1 MLSRRESALAE
12 ENGCRLKP
20 PLLNTSFLF
29 DLGIAVAAA
38 LLFSLLFYKLRLP
51 MIVGQLVAGMVV
63 GPFGLGLIR
72 DTTAIDFLSTLGI
85 ILLLFVI
92 GLELDPR
99 YLKSVGSKAV
109 LLTTVEFLVAFT
121 VGVLS
126 GLTAGWNLGTSLFLG
141 SVLGL
146 SSTAIVAKIVADRT
160 HEHGENLAATIMM
173 VMVVEDLIAVFL
185 LFLTPELASGN
196 QVQASAFLIVTGKAG
211 FLFLATFGFSRYL
224 GPRIINR
231 VSQYE
236 IEVGEISF
244 LLALSFGFLF
254 GILSDY
260 LGFSPGIGALLTGF
274 FLPVKHS
281 RYVREKI
288 LPLKEAFIVFFFLS
302 MGALIDVGAAISVG
316 LPLAVIL
323 GVAIF
328 GKLVGGSLG
337 ARLAKTGAPLLIG
350 SILVPRGEFS
360 LVLAKAGVDSGLVSM
375 QLYPVAGLAVLA
387 TTLASPLIERLV
399 HSFSGRKIDRD
410 GISSNRFLVLS
421 LQRGTVCNHNW
432 LKRRH
437 NTKQSN
443 G

>member
-1 MLSRRESALAE
+1 M
-12 ENGCRLKP
+12 
-20 PLLNTSFLF
+20 NTSFLF

-38 LLFSLLFYKLRLP
+38 LLFSLLFYRLHLP

-72 DTTAIDFLSTLGI
+72 DTTAIDFLATLGI

-99 YLKSVGSKAV
+99 HLRSVGSKAV
-109 LLTTVEFLVAFT
+109 VLATVEFLVAFT
-121 VGVLS
+121 LGVLS
-126 GLTAGWNLGTSLFLG
+126 GFAAGWTLSTSLFLG

-146 SSTAIVAKIVADRT
+146 SSTAIVAKIVGDRT
-160 HEHGENLAATIMM
+160 PEQGEHLTATIMM

-185 LFLTPELASGN
+185 LFLTPEFASGN
-196 QVQASAFLIVTGKAG
+196 PIQASSLLIVTGKAG
-211 FLFLATFGFSRYL
+211 FLFLATFGFSRYV
-224 GPRIINR
+224 GPRLINR

-236 IEVGEISF
+236 IEVGEIAF

-254 GILSDY
+254 GVLSDY

-302 MGALIDVGAAISVG
+302 MGALIDVSTALSVG
-316 LPLAVIL
+316 LPLAVII
-323 GVAIF
+323 GAAIF

-337 ARLAKTGAPLLIG
+337 ARLAKTGSPLLIG

-360 LVLAKAGVDSGLVSM
+360 LVLAKAGVDSGLVSV

-387 TTLASPLIERLV
+387 TTLASPIIERRL
-399 HSFSGRKIDRD
+399 HSR
-410 GISSNRFLVLS
+410 
-421 LQRGTVCNHNW
+421 
-432 LKRRH
+432 
-437 NTKQSN
+437 
-443 G
+443 

>member
-1 MLSRRESALAE
+1 MLSCLESALAE

-20 PLLNTSFLF
+20 PLLNTSFHF

-99 YLKSVGSKAV
+99 HLKSGGSKAV
-109 LLTTVEFLVAFT
+109 VLT
-121 VGVLS
+121 
-126 GLTAGWNLGTSLFLG
+126 
-141 SVLGL
+141 
-146 SSTAIVAKIVADRT
+146 
-160 HEHGENLAATIMM
+160 
-173 VMVVEDLIAVFL
+173 
-185 LFLTPELASGN
+185 
-196 QVQASAFLIVTGKAG
+196 
-211 FLFLATFGFSRYL
+211 TFGFSRYI

-231 VSQYE
+231 ISQYE
-236 IEVGEISF
+236 LEVGEISF

-254 GILSDY
+254 GVLSDY

-302 MGALIDVGAAISVG
+302 MGALIDVGAALSVG
-316 LPLAVIL
+316 LPLALIL
-323 GVAIF
+323 GAATF
-328 GKLVGGSLG
+328 GKFVGGSLG
-337 ARLAKTGAPLLIG
+337 ARLAKTGTPLLIG

-360 LVLAKAGVDSGLVSM
+360 LVLAKAGVDSALVSS

-387 TTLASPLIERLV
+387 TTLASPIIQKLL
-399 HSFSGRKIDRD
+399 HSSR
-410 GISSNRFLVLS
+410 SES
-421 LQRGTVCNHNW
+421 
-432 LKRRH
+432 
-437 NTKQSN
+437 
-443 G
+443 

>member
-1 MLSRRESALAE
+1 MA
-12 ENGCRLKP
+12 
-20 PLLNTSFLF
+20 TSFLL

-38 LLFSLLFYKLRLP
+38 LVFSLLFYKLRLP

-63 GPFGLGLIR
+63 GPFGLGVIR
-72 DTTAIDFLSTLGI
+72 DTSAIDFLSTLGI

-99 YLKSVGSKAV
+99 HLRTVGSKAV
-109 LLTTVEFLVAFT
+109 LVTTVEFLVSFA

-126 GLTAGWNLGTSLFLG
+126 GFAAGWNFGTSLFLG
-141 SVLGL
+141 SVFGL
-146 SSTAIVAKIVADRT
+146 SSTAIVAKLVTDRT
-160 HEHGENLAATIMM
+160 HGQGEHLAATIMM

-185 LFLTPELASGN
+185 LFLTPEFASGN
-196 QVQASAFLIVTGKAG
+196 PVQASVFLLVTGKAG
-211 FLFLATFGFSRYL
+211 FLFLATFGFSRYV
-224 GPRIINR
+224 GPRLINR

-254 GILSDY
+254 GVLSDY

-302 MGALIDVGAAISVG
+302 MGALIDVGSAISVG
-316 LPLAVIL
+316 LPLVVIL
-323 GVAIF
+323 AAALL
-328 GKLVGGSLG
+328 GKLIGGSLG

-350 SILVPRGEFS
+350 GILIPRGEFS
-360 LVLAKAGVDSGLVSM
+360 LVLAKAGVDSGLVSL

-387 TTLASPLIERLV
+387 TALASPIIERLIR
-399 HSFSGRKIDRD
+399 SPTAQG
-410 GISSNRFLVLS
+410 
-421 LQRGTVCNHNW
+421 
-432 LKRRH
+432 
-437 NTKQSN
+437 
-443 G
+443 

>member
-1 MLSRRESALAE
+1 MTTA
-12 ENGCRLKP
+12 
-20 PLLNTSFLF
+20 FLF

-160 HEHGENLAATIMM
+160 HEDGENLAATIMM

-421 LQRGTVCNHNW
+421 LQRGTVCNHNL

>member
-1 MLSRRESALAE
+1 MTTA
-12 ENGCRLKP
+12 
-20 PLLNTSFLF
+20 FLF

-302 MGALIDVGAAISVG
+302 MGALIDVGVAIFVG

>member
-1 MLSRRESALAE
+1 LAT
-12 ENGCRLKP
+12 GF
-20 PLLNTSFLF
+20 LL

-38 LLFSLLFYKLRLP
+38 LVFSLLFYKLRLP

-92 GLELDPR
+92 SLELDPR
-99 YLKSVGSKAV
+99 HLKSVGAKAV
-109 LLTTVEFLVAFT
+109 VLTTVEFLVAFT

-126 GLTAGWNLGTSLFLG
+126 GLAAGWNLGTSLFLG

-211 FLFLATFGFSRYL
+211 FLFLTTFGFSRYL

-260 LGFSPGIGALLTGF
+260 LGFSAGIGALLTGF

-316 LPLAVIL
+316 LPLGLIL
-323 GVAIF
+323 GATIF

-350 SILVPRGEFS
+350 SILAPRGEFS
-360 LVLAKAGVDSGLVSM
+360 LVLAKAGVDSGLVST

-387 TTLASPLIERLV
+387 TTLASPLIERSL
-399 HSFSGRKIDRD
+399 HSSRAPKLIP
-410 GISSNRFLVLS
+410 
-421 LQRGTVCNHNW
+421 TE
-432 LKRRH
+432 
-437 NTKQSN
+437 
-443 G
+443 